1 MRQESQNILIQ
12 LIRTAVAC
20 ENSMRIRESKP
31 CRLLLTGLMRSSLVG
46 VLAVV
51 LFVPEAFAADKL
63 YAIYTAH
70 SLSHVYPWIAQETG
84 IFKKYDLEVPLV
96 YVPAGAPAVATI
108 LTG

>member
-1 MRQESQNILIQ
+1 MKALFEIRSSVLNERIRYHFAPAWSPMRQESQNILIQ

-70 SLSHVYPWIAQETG
+70 SLSHVY
-84 IFKKYDLEVPLV
+84 
-96 YVPAGAPAVATI
+96 
-108 LTG
+108 